1 MCVCRLGKYV
11 KRVRDA
17 DKNLETFP
25 CPTCRSE
32 FTLKS
37 NQDVAEL
44 PTNQFIKN
52 MLEIMAIQQKA
63 KASATCSRCQDP
75 AINHCATCE
84 MFMCKKCSE
93 WHEFW
98 PVIKNH
104 NVLSVQELSNTESQ
118 IGMRRK
124 LYCMK
129 HQGNAEA
136 SATCSRCQDP
146 AFNHCATCEMFM
158 CKKCSESH
166 NTWPAN
172 KNHKVISAQNLG
184 NPESHEGNTKRKI
197 HCTKHEDKE
206 LEIYCETC
214 KELCCIH
221 CMFSIHA
228 KQNHSCV
235 AVNEIAQKQRETLQ
249 SSCATLDE
257 KLSEGKKALN
267 NICEIMKSLEKNAKT
282 AKDQIIEQKENIL
295 KIVTEKLHE
304 RAEKMIEEV
313 DEVYSELHG
322 ELSKQHDEIKDY
334 LDKVQA
340 SVSLP
345 RNLLKSGSIEEMLS
359 SQKLIDEK
367 IEKLRNEQPKNL
379 DAVND
384 GSFQYVPDDI
394 GNMNVDE
401 IVGKL
406 GYVQGMCNILYLL
419 TISTILL
426 SLLML
431 FVNRALQ

>member
-1 MCVCRLGKYV
+1 MIYSFPAKVYLFDQYVCLRRRLGKYV
-11 KRVRDA
+11 ERLRGA

-44 PTNQFIKN
+44 PSNQFIKN

-63 KASATCSRCQDP
+63 KASAACSRCQDP
-75 AINHCATCE
+75 AVNHCATCE

-93 WHEFW
+93 WHDTW
-98 PVIKNH
+98 PAIKNH
-104 NVLSVQELSNTESQ
+104 NVLSVQELSNPESQ
-118 IGMRRK
+118 VKMRSK
-124 LYCMK
+124 LYCKK
-129 HQGNAEA
+129 HENNTEA

-146 AFNHCATCEMFM
+146 AVNHCATCDMFM
-158 CKKCSESH
+158 CKKCSEWH
-166 NTWPAN
+166 DVWPGN
-172 KNHKVISAQNLG
+172 KIHKVISAQKVG
-184 NPESHEGNTKRKI
+184 YPESYAGNTRRKI
-197 HCTKHEDKE
+197 HCTKHEDKV

-221 CMFSIHA
+221 CMFSIHT

-235 AVNEIAQKQRETLQ
+235 AVTEIAQKQKETLQ

-257 KLSEGKKALN
+257 KLSEGKEALN
-267 NICEIMKSLEKNAKT
+267 NICEVMKSLEKNAKT
-282 AKDQIIEQKENIL
+282 AKNQIKEQKENIL
-295 KIVTEKLHE
+295 KIVAEELHE
-304 RAEKMIEEV
+304 RAEKMNEEV
-313 DEVYSELHG
+313 DEVYGELHS

-345 RNLLKSGSIEEMLS
+345 RNLLKRGSIEEILS

-367 IEKLRNEQPKNL
+367 IEKLRNAQPKNL
-379 DAVND
+379 AAVND
-384 GSFQYVPDDI
+384 GGIQYLPDDI
-394 GNMNVDE
+394 GNINVDE
-401 IVGKL
+401 IVDKL
-406 GYVQGMCNILYLL
+406 GYVEGM
-419 TISTILL
+419 
-426 SLLML
+426 
-431 FVNRALQ
+431 